1 MEGRPPD
8 DDPLYPPPA
17 SGDDAG
23 LRGTIADGVKKALL
37 AGVGAL
43 FLTEEGA
50 RRLARDWKLPKDVAA
65 FIGQQAT
72 TAKDELL
79 RLFSD
84 EIRRFL
90 ESESV
95 RREFW
100 KALSG
105 STLEIR
111 AEIRLRPAD
120 GDGPPRPEVTAE
132 VKPRRGGKG
141 GGKKGGR

>member
-1 MEGRPPD
+1 VEGHRPDD
-8 DDPLYPPPA
+8 DDPLVPPPDI
-17 SGDDAG
+17 GDDAG
-23 LRGTIADGVKKALL
+23 VRGSIADGVKKALL

-65 FIGQQAT
+65 FIGQQAQS
-72 TAKDELL
+72 AKEEIL
-79 RLFSD
+79 RLFAD

-100 KALSG
+100 KGISQSAI
-105 STLEIR
+105 EIH
-111 AEIRLRPAD
+111 AEIRFKPDENGA
-120 GDGPPRPEVTAE
+120 PKPEVSAA
-132 VKPRRGGKG
+132 VKAKRGSKKEPR
-141 GGKKGGR
+141 

>member
-1 MEGRPPD
+1 MDGHPPD
-8 DDPLYPPPA
+8 DPLIPLPTDE
-17 SGDDAG
+17 GG
-23 LRGTIADGVKKALL
+23 FRGSIADGMKKALL

-65 FIGQQAT
+65 FIGQQAQS
-72 TAKDELL
+72 AKGEIL
-79 RLFSD
+79 RLFSE

-100 KALSG
+100 KGLSENAI
-105 STLEIR
+105 EIR
-111 AEIRLRPAD
+111 AEIRFRTEKD
-120 GDGPPRPEVTAE
+120 GAPRPEVTAS
-132 VKPRRGGKG
+132 VRPHRGS
-141 GGKKGGR
+141 KKGRR

>member
-1 MEGRPPD
+1 VEGRPPD
-8 DDPLYPPPA
+8 EEPLIPPPPP
-17 SGDDAG
+17 GDDAG

-50 RRLARDWKLPKDVAA
+50 RRLARDWKLPKDVAG

-72 TAKDELL
+72 SAKDELL
-79 RLFSD
+79 RLFAD

-90 ESESV
+90 ESEAV

-100 KALSG
+100 KALSE
-105 STLEIR
+105 STVEIR
-111 AEIRLRPAD
+111 AEIRLRPSA
-120 GDGPPRPEVTAE
+120 GGAPKAEVTAE
-132 VKPRRGGKG
+132 VKPRRARSR
-141 GGKKGGR
+141 KKAASP

>member
-1 MEGRPPD
+1 MEGHPPG
-8 DDPLYPPPA
+8 DDPLYPPPPQSA
-17 SGDDAG
+17 PGDDAG

-72 TAKDELL
+72 SAKEELL
-79 RLFSD
+79 RLFAD

-100 KALSG
+100 KELSG
-105 STLEIR
+105 STLEVH
-111 AEIRLRPAD
+111 AEIRLRPSAE
-120 GDGPPRPEVTAE
+120 GGAPRPEVSAE
-132 VKPRRGGKG
+132 VKPRRA
-141 GGKKGGR
+141 GKKGAR

>member
-1 MEGRPPD
+1 MEGHPPG
-8 DDPLYPPPA
+8 DDPLYPPPPPA
-17 SGDDAG
+17 GDDAG

-50 RRLARDWKLPKDVAA
+50 RRLARDWKLPKDVAG

-72 TAKDELL
+72 SAKEELL

-100 KALSG
+100 KELSG
-105 STLEIR
+105 STLEIH
-111 AEIRLRPAD
+111 AEVRLRPSAD
-120 GDGPPRPEVTAE
+120 GGAPKPEVTAE
-132 VKPRRGGKG
+132 VKPRRG
-141 GGKKGGR
+141 KKGAR

>member
-1 MEGRPPD
+1 MEGHPPG
-8 DDPLYPPPA
+8 DDPLYPPPPA

-50 RRLARDWKLPKDVAA
+50 RRLARDWKLPKDVAG

-72 TAKDELL
+72 SAKEELL

-100 KALSG
+100 KELSG
-105 STLEIR
+105 STLEIH
-111 AEIRLRPAD
+111 AEVRLRPSAD
-120 GDGPPRPEVTAE
+120 GGAPKPEVTAE
-132 VKPRRGGKG
+132 VKPRRGTKG
-141 GGKKGGR
+141 AR

>member
-1 MEGRPPD
+1 MEHPLD
-8 DDPLYPPPA
+8 DSFIAPPA
-17 SGDDAG
+17 ADEAG
-23 LRGTIADGVKKALL
+23 RGSLADGVKKALL

-72 TAKDELL
+72 SAKDELL

-95 RREFW
+95 RKEFW
-100 KALSG
+100 KELSG
-105 STLEIR
+105 STLEIH
-111 AEIRLRPAD
+111 AEVRLRPNAE
-120 GDGPPRPEVTAE
+120 GGAPKPEVSAE
-132 VKPRRGGKG
+132 VKPRRG
-141 GGKKGGR
+141 KKGPR